1 MIIVDNVRSKIAS
14 LHLQRT
20 PMNTDIVSD
29 VVVYFAVIDVEP
41 PIISLVSIHR

>member
-14 LHLQRT
+14 LQRT